1 MIFFTWYLYSPDE
14 NMKKLTE
21 ARDEKELPGVAIINQ
36 INNPPL
42 PWVKDSFKRSLSTSV
57 VPKSPPP
64 PPQRNQSPHPLP

>member
-1 MIFFTWYLYSPDE
+1 MLFFTWYLYSPDE

-21 ARDEKELPGVAIINQ
+21 ARDEKELSGVAIINQ

-64 PPQRNQSPHPLP
+64 PPQGNQSPHPLP